1 MLGFREFGDLFSSQP
16 DTSRTTGSLVG
27 RTAFMQG
34 RKAKLWGKYLG
45 CMLGSALGDAIGELA
60 FRFPEA
66 DRLRAAIAAAPLLR
80 YTDDTAMA
88 LGLAESLAQ
97 RRDLDPHHL
106 GRTFHRHF
114 NREPWR
120 GYAAG
125 PPTIFQ
131 LVAQSGLTYE
141 DAARRLFGGQGSL
154 GNGAAMRVAPL
165 GLFFHDSPDLYSKAV
180 ASAAVTHAHPLAQ
193 DGAAVQA
200 GAVALAVHL
209 DPGHPFPRDA
219 FFRRMLILARTPE
232 IQEKLSLVQVL
243 LRSRVSA
250 PEAARILGQS
260 VMIHESLPFALYA
273 FLARSHSFE
282 DCLLI
287 AVLNGGDRDTLGA
300 MAGAIS
306 GAYLGRAAIPP
317 LWREKLENQGRI
329 AKLTL
334 ALLN

>member
-1 MLGFREFGDLFSSQP
+1 MSGK
-16 DTSRTTGSLVG
+16 
-27 RTAFMQG
+27 
-34 RKAKLWGKYLG
+34 KAKLWGKYLG

-60 FRFPEA
+60 FRFPEEG
-66 DRLRAAIAAAPLLR
+66 RLRAAIAAAPLLR

-88 LGLAESLAQ
+88 LGLAESLTEMG
-97 RRDLDPHHL
+97 DLDPQHL

-114 NREPWR
+114 NQEPWR

-131 LVAQSGLTYE
+131 LVEKSGLTYQA
-141 DAARRLFGGQGSL
+141 AARQLFGGQGSR

-165 GLFFHDSPDLYSKAV
+165 GLFFHDTPDLYDQAV

-200 GAVALAVHL
+200 GAVALAVQL
-209 DPGHPFPRDA
+209 DPRNPFPRDT
-219 FFRRMLILARTPE
+219 FLRRMLALARTPE
-232 IQEKLSLVQVL
+232 FKEKLSLVRAL
-243 LRSRVSA
+243 LKSA
-250 PEAARILGQS
+250 VPGAQAAGILGKS

-273 FLARSHSFE
+273 FLARPHSFE
-282 DCLLI
+282 DCLME

-306 GAYLGRAAIPP
+306 GAYLGATAITA
-317 LWREKLENQGRI
+317 LWREKLENRDLI
-329 AKLTL
+329 ERLAL
-334 ALLN
+334 ALLV